1 MPIDGYVLHAQPSVS
16 VGIAMRAGVQVIS
29 VLIVVHRRVQLK
41 PVRASAYGL
50 ILGHGA
56 ACAAKYQG
64 E

>member
-1 MPIDGYVLHAQPSVS
+1 
-16 VGIAMRAGVQVIS
+16 MRAGVQVIS